1 MELLTTL
8 APHGSREE
16 WFLELIGVLLV
27 LLAAAFVR
35 LFGPLGRGAR
45 LRAMFL
51 FLALNMASF
60 VGAEL
65 IEFGPARRVFGGLAI
80 VFICLALARA
90 VFHVGF
96 DVLIARSRR
105 DPLPSI
111 VRDLA
116 QGAVL
121 LVAALIALPAAGIE
135 PGQILTT
142 SAILT
147 VVVGMAIQETLGN
160 FVAGLA
166 IQTERPFQVGD
177 WIEVHGQPGHI
188 GRVRE
193 INWRATRLHTLD
205 NVDLVVPNG
214 MLAKASFTN
223 YDRPHRAARRSVYF
237 HVPFSVPTRVVHDA
251 VLPSLAEVP
260 GVLVTPPP
268 SIVTFS
274 FDESGVGYWLRFFI
288 DDMST
293 RDAIDGAV
301 RDRIW
306 YSLARAG
313 LPLSVPGRAIA
324 TPDHVE
330 TQERSREAKALDERT
345 AMIAASELFRQLA
358 PEAQRH
364 LAERARFASYAPGE
378 VIIRQ
383 GELGNAMYLVR
394 RGELA
399 VRIKNGGGLEHE
411 VARLSPG
418 AFFGEM
424 ALLTGETRRAT
435 IVSVTTCELLVIN
448 HEAFRELLA
457 SNDSVVKVI
466 GAKVAQRNAELTAKG
481 EGLPVEPE
489 KVVEASDALAT
500 RIRRFFGLDN

>member
-1 MELLTTL
+1 MDLLTTL

-16 WFLELIGVLLV
+16 WFLELVGILIVLLS
-27 LLAAAFVR
+27 AAFVR
-35 LFGPLGRGAR
+35 MFSPTGRGAR
-45 LRAMFL
+45 LRAMFVFL
-51 FLALNMASF
+51 FLNVASF
-60 VGAEL
+60 LGAEL
-65 IEFGPARRVFGGLAI
+65 IEFAPARRVFGGLAI
-80 VFICLALARA
+80 VFVCLALARA

-96 DVLIARSRR
+96 DVLIARNRR

-177 WIEVHGQPGHI
+177 WIEVHGQAGHI

-223 YDRPHRAARRSVYF
+223 YDRPHRAARRSVFF
-237 HVPFSVPTRVVHDA
+237 HVPLSIPTRVVHEA
-251 VLPSLAEVP
+251 VLPSLAQVP
-260 GVLVTPPP
+260 GVLEVPRPSLVTH
-268 SIVTFS
+268 S
-274 FDESGVGYWLRFFI
+274 FDESGVGYWLRFYL

-301 RDRIW
+301 RDRVW
-306 YSLARAG
+306 YSLARVG
-313 LPLSVPGRAIA
+313 VPLSVPGRWIA
-324 TPDHVE
+324 TPEHVE
-330 TQERSREAKALDERT
+330 NLEKSREARALDERFL
-345 AMIAASELFRQLA
+345 MIASSELFSQLA
-358 PEAQRH
+358 ADAQRH
-364 LAERARFASYAPGE
+364 LAERARFAPYAPGE
-378 VIIRQ
+378 VVIRQ
-383 GELGNAMYLVR
+383 GELGQAMYLVR
-394 RGELA
+394 AGELA
-399 VRIKNGGGLEHE
+399 VRIRNGGGLEHE
-411 VARLSPG
+411 VARLQPG

-448 HEAFRELLA
+448 HDAFRELLA
-457 SNDSVVKVI
+457 SNDSVVKMI
-466 GAKVAQRNAELTAKG
+466 GAKVAQRNVELTAKG
-481 EGLPVEPE
+481 EGLPVVAE

-500 RIRRFFGLDN
+500 RIRRFFGLDP